1 MSRTRT
7 SRADPRT
14 VALDLLAAVLVDKRL
29 LDEALDANPALSR
42 LEDRDRAFVRLLV
55 ATVLRRLGQ
64 LDDVI
69 RRCLDKGLPNKARRA
84 QDVLRLGAC
93 QLLFLNTPPHAAIA
107 TSVDLVKGTQMA
119 GFAKLI
125 NAVLRRL
132 DREGREWV
140 AAQDA
145 ARLNTPSWLW
155 NSWVGA
161 YGEETAR
168 AIATAHM
175 TEAPVDITVA
185 GDPAEWAERL
195 EAELLPTGSLRR
207 RRAERVVGEL
217 PAAPAGGG
225 DITALPGF
233 AAGHWWVQD
242 MAAAL
247 PARLLGDVK
256 GKRVADLCAA
266 PGGKALQLAV
276 AGAQVTAVDRSAKRL
291 VRFQQ
296 NLDRLKLTAE
306 IVEADAAAWAP
317 AEKFDAVLLDAPC
330 TATGTLR
337 RHPDGMRLKGP
348 GDVAALADQQTAL
361 LRASLAMLKPG
372 GTLVYCVCSL
382 EPQEGEAQV
391 ERLLAA
397 EPGVRRQPIAAAE
410 VGGLTELLTPVGDLR
425 TLPCHLADKG
435 GMDAFFAARL
445 VKA

>member
-1 MSRTRT
+1 MSRTRQN
-7 SRADPRT
+7 RPDPRS
-14 VALDLLAAVLVDKRL
+14 VVLDLLSAVLADKRL
-29 LDEALDANPALSR
+29 LDEALDATPALSR
-42 LEDRDRAFVRLLV
+42 LEERDRAFARLLV

-69 RRCLDKGLPNKARRA
+69 GRCLDRGLPNKARRA
-84 QDVLRLGAC
+84 RDVLRLGAC

-107 TSVDLVKGTQMA
+107 TSVDLVKGTPLA
-119 GFAKLI
+119 GFAGLI

-132 DREGREWV
+132 DREGRAWV

-145 ARLNTPSWLW
+145 ARLNTPDWLWQSWLA
-155 NSWVGA
+155 A
-161 YGEETAR
+161 YGEEGAR
-168 AIATAHM
+168 AIATAHLS
-175 TEAPVDITVA
+175 EAPVDITVA
-185 GDPAEWAERL
+185 GNPADWAERL

-207 RRAERVVGEL
+207 KS
-217 PAAPAGGG
+217 GG
-225 DITALPGF
+225 DIAALPGF
-233 AAGHWWVQD
+233 AAGNWWVQD

-247 PARLLGDVK
+247 PARLLGEVK

-276 AGAQVTAVDRSAKRL
+276 MGAQVTAVDRSAKRL

-296 NLDRLKLTAE
+296 NLERLKLSAE

-317 AEKFDAVLLDAPC
+317 AEPFDAVLLDAPC

-361 LRASLAMLKPG
+361 LRAALAMLKPG

-382 EPQEGEAQV
+382 EREEGEGQV

-397 EPGVRRQPIAAAE
+397 EPSVRRQPIAAAE
-410 VGGLTELLTPVGDLR
+410 IGGLAELLTPVGDLR

>member
-1 MSRTRT
+1 MSRSRT
-7 SRADPRT
+7 SRANPRT

-29 LDEALDANPALSR
+29 LDEALDANSALSR
-42 LEDRDRAFVRLLV
+42 LEDRDRAFARLLV

-69 RRCLDKGLPNKARRA
+69 RRCLDKGLPHKARRA
-84 QDVLRLGAC
+84 HDVLRLGAC
-93 QLLFLNTPPHAAIA
+93 QLLFLGTPPHAAIA
-107 TSVDLVKGTQMA
+107 TSVDLVKGTPLA

-132 DREGREWV
+132 DREGRDWV

-145 ARLNTPSWLW
+145 AHLNTPDWLWQSWLA
-155 NSWVGA
+155 A
-161 YGEETAR
+161 YGEDTAR
-168 AIATAHM
+168 AIATAHL

-185 GDPAEWAERL
+185 GDPADWAERL
-195 EAELLPTGSLRR
+195 AAELLPTGSLRR
-207 RRAERVVGEL
+207 TS
-217 PAAPAGGG
+217 GG

-296 NLDRLKLTAE
+296 NLERLKLTAE
-306 IVEADAAAWAP
+306 IVEADAAAWRP
-317 AEKFDAVLLDAPC
+317 AEAFDAVLLDAPC

-361 LRASLAMLKPG
+361 LRAALAMLKPG
-372 GTLVYCVCSL
+372 GILVYCVCSL

-391 ERLLAA
+391 ERLFAA
-397 EPGVRRQPIAAAE
+397 ESGIRRRPIAASE
-410 VGGLTELLTPVGDLR
+410 VGGLGELITSAGDLR
-425 TLPCHLADKG
+425 TLPCHLTDKG

-445 VKA
+445 EKA

>member
-1 MSRTRT
+1 MNKSRTPRP
-7 SRADPRT
+7 DPRT
-14 VALDLLAAVLVDKRL
+14 TALDLLAAVLVDKRL
-29 LDEALDANPALSR
+29 LDEALDSSPTLSR
-42 LEDRDRAFVRLLV
+42 LEDRDRAFARLLV

-69 RRCLDKGLPNKARRA
+69 GRCLDKGLPNKARRA
-84 QDVLRLGAC
+84 RDVLRLGAA

-107 TSVDLVKGTQMA
+107 TSVDLVKGTPLA
-119 GFAKLI
+119 GFSGLI

-132 DREGREWV
+132 DREGRDWV

-145 ARLNTPSWLW
+145 GRLNTPDWMW
-155 NSWVGA
+155 QGWVAA
-161 YGEETAR
+161 YGEDIAR
-168 AIATAHM
+168 AIATAHLA
-175 TEAPVDITVA
+175 EAPVVDITVA
-185 GDPAEWAERL
+185 GDAAPWAERL

-207 RRAERVVGEL
+207 
-217 PAAPAGGG
+217 PAGG

-233 AAGHWWVQD
+233 AGGNWWVQD
-242 MAAAL
+242 MGAAL

-276 AGAQVTAVDRSAKRL
+276 AGATVTAVDRSAKRL

-296 NLDRLKLTAE
+296 NLERLKLTSE
-306 IVEADAAAWAP
+306 IVEADAAAWRP
-317 AEKFDAVLLDAPC
+317 ADLFDAVLLDAPC

-337 RHPDGMRLKGP
+337 RHPDGLRLKGP
-348 GDVAALADQQTAL
+348 GDVAALADQQAAL
-361 LRASLAMLKPG
+361 LRASLDMLKPG
-372 GTLVYCVCSL
+372 GVLVYCVCSL
-382 EPQEGEAQV
+382 EPQEGAAQI

-397 EPGVRRQPIAAAE
+397 DPTLHRLPITPE
-410 VGGLTELLTPVGDLR
+410 ELGGLAELISPEGDLR
-425 TLPCHLADKG
+425 TLPCHLAERG

>member
-1 MSRTRT
+1 MSRSRT

-14 VALDLLAAVLVDKRL
+14 VALDLLAAILVDKRL
-29 LDEALDANPALSR
+29 LDEALDANVALSR

-84 QDVLRLGAC
+84 HDVLRLGAC
-93 QLLFLNTPPHAAIA
+93 QLLFLGTPPHAAIA
-107 TSVDLVKGTQMA
+107 TSVDLVKGTPLA

-132 DREGREWV
+132 DREGRDWV

-145 ARLNTPSWLW
+145 ARLNTPDWLW
-155 NSWVGA
+155 QSWVAA
-161 YGEETAR
+161 YGENTAR
-168 AIATAHM
+168 AIATAHL

-185 GDPAEWAERL
+185 GDPADWVERL
-195 EAELLPTGSLRR
+195 AAELLPTGSLRR
-207 RRAERVVGEL
+207 TC
-217 PAAPAGGG
+217 GG

-296 NLDRLKLTAE
+296 NLERLKLAAE
-306 IVEADAAAWAP
+306 IVEADAAAWRPEEA
-317 AEKFDAVLLDAPC
+317 FDAVLLDAPC

-348 GDVAALADQQTAL
+348 GDVAALADQQAAL
-361 LRASLAMLKPG
+361 LRAALAMLKPG

-382 EPQEGEAQV
+382 EPEEGAAQV
-391 ERLLAA
+391 DRLLAS

-410 VGGLTELLTPVGDLR
+410 IGGLAELLTTAGDLR
-425 TLPCHLADKG
+425 TLPCHLADQG